1 MEIVF
6 ANQVRNWKGF
16 VNKKSLIDHLRASL
30 EEVLEIQK
38 ESERATRE
46 AATHE
51 ESKPENQYDTRALEA
66 SYLAGAQS
74 KRIIEMEELL
84 IVYKHTPL
92 KSFTENDPIA
102 NTALVEVEFRGRTNF
117 LFLMPKGGGAHIMYE
132 NKKIQVIT
140 PSSPLG
146 AALLGLK
153 VGDVALVEN
162 GGQALEYEVLS
173 IQ

>member
-1 MEIVF
+1 M
-6 ANQVRNWKGF
+6 
-16 VNKKSLIDHLRASL
+16 NKTSLITHLRATL
-30 EEVLEIQK
+30 EKELAVQK
-38 ESERATRE
+38 ESEKATRE

-74 KRIIEMEELL
+74 KRIIEMEDLL
-84 IVYKHTPL
+84 TVYKHMQV
-92 KSFTENDPIA
+92 KSFGPNDPIA
-102 NTALVEVEFRGRTNF
+102 NSALVEVEFKGRTSY
-117 LFLMPKGGGAHIMYE
+117 LFVMPKGGGVNVTFE
-132 NKKIQVIT
+132 GLKIQVIT

-146 AALLGLK
+146 SSLLGLK

-162 GGQALEYEVLS
+162 GTQVLEYEILS

>member
-1 MEIVF
+1 
-6 ANQVRNWKGF
+6 
-16 VNKKSLIDHLRASL
+16 VNKKSLIEHLQKSL
-30 EEVLEIQK
+30 EQELALQK
-38 ESERATRE
+38 ASEKATRE

-84 IVYKHTPL
+84 TVYRHTPV
-92 KSFTENDPIA
+92 KNFAAADPIA
-102 NTALVEVEFRGRTNF
+102 NSALVEVEFKGRSNF
-117 LFLMPKGGGAHIMYE
+117 LLLMPKGGGAQVEYE
-132 NKKIQVIT
+132 GRKIQVIT

-146 AALLGLK
+146 AAILGLK
-153 VGDVALVEN
+153 AGDVAMVEN
-162 GGQALEYEVLS
+162 NGQTLEYEILT